1 MTLGPRPGGLR
12 ARETPQALPMS
23 ETWPEA
29 QFWLEVLELS
39 SFDSG
44 AARGGLS
51 KRILDWAKELRSLT
65 SHFVRRLCA
74 HITAHTRP
82 HAAAASGARKRR
94 PGAQGAQSTVPR
106 TLDASR
112 TTSYV
117 HGVHVHGHAPPP
129 GSPEAPRTNANL
141 TFIMNKKAH
150 LRPYHC
156 VVLSLY
162 LGYRVTHGA
171 RTSTT
176 RATDGA
182 LRTPG
187 DGSQGAH
194 FTR

>member
-1 MTLGPRPGGLR
+1 MGVAGWAAGGV
-12 ARETPQALPMS
+12 AR
-23 ETWPEA
+23 
-29 QFWLEVLELS
+29 
-39 SFDSG
+39 
-44 AARGGLS
+44 
-51 KRILDWAKELRSLT
+51 
-65 SHFVRRLCA
+65 
-74 HITAHTRP
+74 
-82 HAAAASGARKRR
+82 AAAVPAPAPSASPLATGAC
-94 PGAQGAQSTVPR
+94 PVPP
-106 TLDASR
+106 A
-112 TTSYV
+112 
-117 HGVHVHGHAPPP
+117 
-129 GSPEAPRTNANL
+129 APRGAGGGTSAGRAFANL
-141 TFIMNKKAH
+141 TFIMNTKKTH